1 MAAKVVAIKP
11 APRHQSAFVAQ
22 CSVSACQR
30 IRSKKKRRHEE
41 PDRKR
46 DQHRVQRVAHRE
58 AQKFAAALAR
68 ERCTNLFR
76 ISRSSGFR
84 RLVRSPTGARGGH
97 PTPPLFILFLT
108 GWWHCTDWLAAF
120 SSQFVC
126 HTFTGPQPLW
136 FRQACIR
143 SPLSALPA
151 SAA

>member
-1 MAAKVVAIKP
+1 MAAKAVAIKP

-22 CSVSACQR
+22 CSVPACQR

-46 DQHRVQRVAHRE
+46 DQHRLQRVAHRE

-68 ERCTNLFR
+68 ELISNLTVFR
-76 ISRSSGFR
+76 FLTTGTLPNRSEGRASNPAPFHFISH
-84 RLVRSPTGARGGH
+84 RLVALH
-97 PTPPLFILFLT
+97 
-108 GWWHCTDWLAAF
+108 WLARCVRFA
-120 SSQFVC
+120 VRLP
-126 HTFTGPQPLW
+126 HIHRPTVLYPLW
-136 FRQACIR
+136 FRQASIR